1 MNINEIALAG
11 ADCFVAGSAVFSSPD
26 PDGHYRQVIKQLRQA
41 IDGTHEHSPNGGNA
55 PSPDG
60 VHALS
65 TNGRV

>member
-1 MNINEIALAG
+1 
-11 ADCFVAGSAVFSSPD
+11 
-26 PDGHYRQVIKQLRQA
+26 LRQA